1 MKLFKIVLLFIT
13 LQISAQQG
21 GMWIPSLLNGINEQE
36 MQSLGSKLSAQDI
49 YDINNASLKDAI
61 GHFNGGCTSEIIS
74 PQGLILTNH
83 HCGFSQI
90 QSHSS
95 LENDYLKD
103 GFWAMNLAE
112 ELPNE
117 GLYIEFIV
125 RIEDVTAQV
134 LNGITATM
142 TEKEKQSRIDK
153 NSSAIQKK
161 TDIEAW
167 QNTKI
172 KAFFK
177 GNQYFLFVMERF
189 EDIRLVGAPP
199 SSIGKFGSDTDNW
212 VWPRHTGDFS
222 MFRIYANKENR
233 PAKYSKDNVPYKPK
247 HFLPVSLDGV
257 SEGDFTLVFG
267 FPGRTNEYLPAVA
280 VEQIT
285 QKINPSNIAIREAA
299 LKVIDAKMK
308 TDDKIRIQYASKQ
321 ARIANY
327 WKKWIGE
334 NQGIEKSN
342 AIGKKRLFEAEF
354 TKQLKAKGL
363 EGKYGHIL
371 PEFEKLYKE
380 FESVTVKRSNFL
392 EVFLRNN
399 ELMHMMFRMVQL
411 ENTASRGEEAF
422 NKAKTSMISRIKGI
436 HKNYNISVD
445 KGVFEAI
452 MPLYGAESKSSIYA
466 TSKFTNLKDAL
477 SMLSGNSSEIIQK
490 LNADVAYIYAKPFV
504 LEFYMTLEPEF
515 QRLNTQIN
523 ALQKE
528 YMQALMEVM
537 PNKRYY
543 PDANSTLRVTYGQ
556 VKGYAPK
563 DAVYYN
569 PVSYLEG
576 VMEKYVP
583 GDYEF
588 DVPQKLQDLYKAK
601 DYGQYADSNG
611 KLPICFLGT
620 NHTTGGNSGSPA
632 IDANGNLVGLN
643 FDRVWEGT
651 MSDYNYDADI
661 CRNIMVDLRYVL
673 FIIDKYAGATHLIN
687 EMTLVHPKNKAIS
700 SNEDCIIELTEKQF
714 VSGIIELQCQSFI
727 NNQKFNI
734 KGFSI
739 KFPGHPTEIIK
750 GIGLNSVSK
759 SYIKTVRD
767 NDVITIFDIKN
778 AYLDGEAVNIED
790 IPNIIIEIK
799 E

>member
-21 GMWIPSLLNGINEQE
+21 GMWIPSLLNGMNEQE
-36 MQSLGSKLSAQDI
+36 MQSLGSKLSANDI
-49 YDINNASLKDAI
+49 YDINKSSLKDAI

-95 LENDYLKD
+95 LENDYIKN

-134 LNGITATM
+134 LEGVTAAM
-142 TEKEKQSRIDK
+142 TEKEKQSKIDK

-161 TDIEAW
+161 TTIEAW
-167 QNTKI
+167 QSSKI

-199 SSIGKFGSDTDNW
+199 TSIGKFGSDTDNW

-285 QKINPSNIAIREAA
+285 QKVNPSNIAIREAA

-342 AIGKKRLFEAEF
+342 AIEKKRLFEAEF

-363 EGKYGHIL
+363 EEKYGHIL
-371 PEFEKLYKE
+371 PEFEKLYSE
-380 FESVTVKRSNFL
+380 FESINVKRNNFV
-392 EVFLRNN
+392 EVFIRNN
-399 ELMHMMFRMVQL
+399 ELMYGMFRLAQL
-411 ENTASRGEEAF
+411 ENSATRGEEIF
-422 NKAKTSMISRIKGI
+422 DKTRTSVINRLKGNF
-436 HKNYNISVD
+436 KNYDVGVD
-445 KGVFEAI
+445 KGVFKSI
-452 MPLYGAESKSSIYA
+452 MPLYTNKMDASIYDT
-466 TSKFTNLKDAL
+466 TSFTNLDDAL
-477 SMLSGNSSEIIQK
+477 KLLEGNSVDVIK
-490 LNADVAYIYAKPFV
+490 RLNSDAAYKFAKPFID
-504 LEFYMTLEPEF
+504 EFYTNIEPSF
-515 QRLNTQIN
+515 QRINTQIN
-523 ALQKE
+523 AVQKT
-528 YMQALMEVM
+528 YMKALMEVM
-537 PNKRYY
+537 PNQRYY

-556 VKGYAPK
+556 VKGYAPR

-632 IDANGNLVGLN
+632 IDAHGNLVGLN

-673 FIIDKYAGATHLIN
+673 FIIDKYAGATHLID
-687 EMTLVHPKNKAIS
+687 EMKLVHPK
-700 SNEDCIIELTEKQF
+700 
-714 VSGIIELQCQSFI
+714 
-727 NNQKFNI
+727 
-734 KGFSI
+734 
-739 KFPGHPTEIIK
+739 
-750 GIGLNSVSK
+750 
-759 SYIKTVRD
+759 
-767 NDVITIFDIKN
+767 
-778 AYLDGEAVNIED
+778 
-790 IPNIIIEIK
+790 
-799 E
+799 